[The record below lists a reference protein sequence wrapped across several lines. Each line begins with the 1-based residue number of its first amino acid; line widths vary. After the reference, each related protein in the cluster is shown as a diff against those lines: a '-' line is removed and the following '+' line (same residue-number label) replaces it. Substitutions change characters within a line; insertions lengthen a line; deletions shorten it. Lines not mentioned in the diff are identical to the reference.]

1 MNIRRILK
9 LINFYPPLFFAGIKL
24 KKIEFDATK
33 LTVQMKLNI
42 FNKNMFGT
50 HFGGS
55 LYAMC
60 DPFYV
65 SIISSHLKGN
75 YIVWDKS
82 ACIDFVKPGKGKVQ
96 AIFEISKEKLA
107 EIKQEVDEKGKKTY
121 FFNTVVTD
129 EKQNIIASVK
139 KEVYIRR
146 KGKDKR

>member
-1 MNIRRILK
+1 MKIRKILK
-9 LINFYPPLFFAGIKL
+9 LINYYPPLFFAGIKL
-24 KKIEFDATK
+24 KKIEAEATK
-33 LTVQMKLNI
+33 LTVQMKLNV

-65 SIISSHLKGN
+65 FIVSSYLKKG
-75 YIVWDKS
+75 YITWDKS
-82 ACIDFVKPGKGKVQ
+82 ACIDFKKPGKGKVQ
-96 AIFEISKEKLA
+96 AIFEISKEELA
-107 EIKQEVDEKGKKTY
+107 KIKQEVDIEGKKTY

-129 EKQNIIASVK
+129 EKQNIIATVK

-146 KGKDKR
+146 KIR